1 MGDLLDS
8 DNTIKKLKKE
18 NNKLRWILFVELI
31 LIDIVLSLI
40 YFTKLAVPVPRS
52 KITLSV

>member
-1 MGDLLDS
+1 MENLLDS
-8 DNTIKKLKKE
+8 DNTLKKLKKE

-40 YFTKLAVPVPRS
+40 YFTK
-52 KITLSV
+52 

>member
-1 MGDLLDS
+1 MEDLLDS

-40 YFTKLAVPVPRS
+40 YFTK
-52 KITLSV
+52 